1 MSRIEVL
8 LLKTDIDL
16 KQLDDIELLELLCSK
31 DEEVVYKEFVNRFY
45 EIIKTECLLK
55 CKKRKLDNHVGEQIL
70 HDTFERVRKYKSFKR
85 ENLKIQDPRKA
96 VKTYLYSILSNLFYD
111 HHNHCKKSQKEEDFY
126 FSDLKAK
133 LETVNPE
140 KLKDIKDISEL
151 IFKKL
156 NYKEKE
162 VVIADLEAK
171 RYRRYLSSETTE
183 NLAQRLKVK
192 APTIRKIRE
201 RAIKKINQAIIELN
215 E

>member
-8 LLKTDIDL
+8 LLNTDLDL
-16 KQLDDIELLELLCSK
+16 KLLDDIELLELLCSK
-31 DEEVVYKEFVNRFY
+31 DEEVLYKEFVNRFY
-45 EIIKTECLLK
+45 EIIKSECLLK

-70 HDTFERVRKYKSFKR
+70 HDTFERVRKYKSFNR

-111 HHNHCKKSQKEEDFY
+111 YHNQCKKSQKEDYFY
-126 FSDLKAK
+126 FGDLKAK
-133 LETVNPE
+133 LEKVNPE
-140 KLKDIKDISEL
+140 KLKGIKDMSEF

-162 VVIADLEAK
+162 VIIADLEAK

-183 NLAQRLKVK
+183 NLANHLNVK
-192 APTIRKIRE
+192 PASIRKIRE
-201 RAIKKINQAIIELN
+201 RAINKINQAIIELN